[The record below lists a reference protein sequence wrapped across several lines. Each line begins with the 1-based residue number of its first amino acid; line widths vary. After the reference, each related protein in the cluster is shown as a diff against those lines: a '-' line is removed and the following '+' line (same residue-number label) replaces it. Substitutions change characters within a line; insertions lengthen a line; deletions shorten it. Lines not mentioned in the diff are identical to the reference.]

1 MIVQENLKIPPFLMT
16 RGFDPCTPRF
26 EVWCFTNCATWA
38 CELVMSLSSYS
49 ALISTD
55 SYRILHTVI
64 QQFPTQFPTVP
75 NSSQQLEHDGR
86 EGTLHLASNGL
97 CVSDR
102 WVRHRTL
109 VIGKSFLVLIEII
122 VYICLLVATKFVWRG
137 VMGKLLWNYAY
148 LRITHYAYGHAHI
161 SPNYFLREEPYVN
174 SLNPKGQYQKIFIF
188 YFRIFR
194 RIHRTCK
201 IHSTSA

>member
-26 EVWCFTNCATWA
+26 EVWCSTNCATWA

-75 NSSQQLEHDGR
+75 KGSQQFPTVRTSWKRRNFTLGIKWPVCEIDGFVIALSLLENPFSSSSRSLFTFVCSLLRSSSDEKFTTSKAKAKNMLNISLWLRH
-86 EGTLHLASNGL
+86 GTRYIMTETWYITKHGNRF
-97 CVSDR
+97 VS
-102 WVRHRTL
+102 HT
-109 VIGKSFLVLIEII
+109 
-122 VYICLLVATKFVWRG
+122 
-137 VMGKLLWNYAY
+137 
-148 LRITHYAYGHAHI
+148 
-161 SPNYFLREEPYVN
+161 
-174 SLNPKGQYQKIFIF
+174 
-188 YFRIFR
+188 R
-194 RIHRTCK
+194 RISIFNQIQPRHFLDVSWRYE
-201 IHSTSA
+201 

>member
-1 MIVQENLKIPPFLMT
+1 MFLYVYMAFMIVQENLKIPPFLMT

-75 NSSQQLEHDGR
+75 KGSQQFPTVR
-86 EGTLHLASNGL
+86 TSWKRRNFTLGIKWPVCEIVGSSSHSRYWKILSRPHRDHCLYLSAR
-97 CVSDR
+97 CYE
-102 WVRHRTL
+102 VRLTRNFNH
-109 VIGKSFLVLIEII
+109 K
-122 VYICLLVATKFVWRG
+122 
-137 VMGKLLWNYAY
+137 
-148 LRITHYAYGHAHI
+148 
-161 SPNYFLREEPYVN
+161 
-174 SLNPKGQYQKIFIF
+174 
-188 YFRIFR
+188 
-194 RIHRTCK
+194 
-201 IHSTSA
+201 

>member
-1 MIVQENLKIPPFLMT
+1 MGFKIVQENLKIPPFLMT

-26 EVWCFTNCATWA
+26 EVWCSTNCATWA

-75 NSSQQLEHDGR
+75 KGSQQFPTVPNSSQQLEHHGR

-97 CVSDR
+97 CVIDGSSSHSRYWKILSRPHRDHCLYLSAR
-102 WVRHRTL
+102 CYEVRLTRNL
-109 VIGKSFLVLIEII
+109 PQVKRKLK
-122 VYICLLVATKFVWRG
+122 IC
-137 VMGKLLWNYAY
+137 
-148 LRITHYAYGHAHI
+148 
-161 SPNYFLREEPYVN
+161 
-174 SLNPKGQYQKIFIF
+174 
-188 YFRIFR
+188 
-194 RIHRTCK
+194 
-201 IHSTSA
+201 